1 MIARLTRRKGA
12 SLILMVMIYA
22 VAFPMH
28 VLAMPQGGHVVAG
41 EANISLANPQ
51 TMNIQQGTPSAILN
65 WQQFSIGQPEAVHF
79 MQPSAAAVS
88 LNRVVGV
95 DPSAIHGLLSAN
107 GRVFLI
113 NPNGVLVGPTGRIET
128 GGFVASTL
136 DMANQD
142 FLNGNY
148 TFVQDPAQPLGAI
161 LNQGLIQASQ
171 GGNVS
176 LIAPAV
182 ENQGT
187 ILANLGTVS
196 LGAGEQVTLA
206 FAGNDMIRFAVDAPV
221 TGQVIGP
228 DGTPLEH
235 TLLNSG
241 TISADGGEVILSA
254 RSAFDAV
261 KSVVNNTGV
270 IEAKTIADNNG
281 IIRLEGGEQGI
292 VFNSGTLDVSGTD
305 PGETAGEVRVTGEKV
320 GLVHYSEILAKGRQG
335 GGKVLVGGDFQGKN
349 PDVPNAKRTY
359 VGSDSV
365 INADAIESGDGGRV
379 IVWSDEVTRFY
390 GDVSARGGV
399 ERGDGG
405 FVEVSGKQNLAFH
418 GQVDLDAEGGETG
431 TLLLDP
437 ANIVIRGGLLND
449 GDDDNDA
456 TATVFDH
463 QTDTAD
469 GTTVNFDDTFT
480 NDFGSA
486 ADFDIFESEIEGT
499 NANFI
504 LRATNSISVAGT
516 FDNNS
521 GNPGDTVNGTLAL
534 QSGNSLTLE
543 TRNNGAAE
551 AGSINLTGSAHTTS
565 LAIVTSGAGTIT
577 INSGVGGNQN
587 TDITLPVLTSASAI
601 IIGAGGGTSSVTLNG
616 DINAGSLDIDAT
628 GTIGIN
634 NTIGTTGTVDIDS
647 GGVTTVAGAGD
658 ITAGGAV
665 TFGATLAGAL
675 TTSGD
680 IDTTDDNVTFTRAV
694 TLAGNV
700 DIDTGGTTAGNIL
713 FSSTVA
719 TGGNDLSLDAG
730 PAGNITV
737 SDALSG
743 GGDLTVRDGA
753 VQSYAALTVNAL
765 DIQDAT
771 TSVTFNNDVT
781 SATTI
786 DVVSGG
792 SIVQTGNVTGATGLA
807 YDAGSSITQDGS
819 IAGVATVDFDA
830 VTTIGINNTIG
841 TTGTVDID
849 SGGVTTVAGAGDIT
863 AGGAVTFGAT
873 LAGALTTSGDIGT
886 TDDNVTFTRAVTLA
900 GSVDIDTGLGIG
912 SIAFNSTLD
921 GTTAFTEA
929 LQLTAGSGNVVF
941 SGAVGSVVNQAL
953 GAITIVSGAEV
964 TAQSTIEA
972 SSLVQSAGS
981 GTTRLQDNVTTTAAA
996 GVNLTATAI
1005 ALDGLTI
1012 AASGDGVARFNGATV
1027 LEGATTVTT
1036 TGTGAITFESTVDS
1050 VASAGHTLALTGD
1063 SGDIVLNGA
1072 VGSGVNQELGS
1083 FTVNSAANVTSTDEV
1098 HTINALTLRNI
1109 GGTADFSDEVTATS
1123 LIVEN
1128 TVANVNMTGNGNFIV
1143 NAVDFLNTGDLT
1155 LGQAGGL
1162 QTYAGGLDSTGVGGT
1177 VSIAGAIATTNTNLS
1192 LPNVTLISNATLDAG
1207 SDDISLG
1214 DVIIENNA
1222 TLNLGA
1228 GGSGNVSVQS
1238 ISGEPLGG
1246 TTSSVNFNVTG
1257 VVGVTN
1263 GIGSEIDSVTITQS
1277 GGTTFGN
1284 TVDANTIALTDTT
1297 GTISFQGAL
1306 TAGTLTTASQAYNV
1320 EINAGA
1326 TITNPVTFLNTGT
1339 LTLGNEV
1346 GDNMAFTGGVIATA
1360 SSSKSIAGTITAA
1373 GTGVIDLGSSD
1384 TNVTTTTRVGGVS
1397 TGQITFGDVTM
1408 ADGVVLTLGD
1418 GAATPINT
1426 GAVSGTASGAGSSLT
1441 INSGGAVVIG
1451 GPVST
1456 DIDDVTVTDSGG
1468 VVFSG
1473 AVGGVGDRIDDI
1485 ALVDTTGTIE
1495 FQDDLYAGDLSAAG
1509 SGFGVSFLGGTTD
1522 IADQVTLSN
1531 TGQVTFGDGGS
1542 LTFTGGVT
1550 HTAGSNV
1557 INGDIRSVNSNID
1570 LDSATTVTGSSQ
1582 VTAGNG
1588 TITLGDTVLSDGVTL
1603 TLGDGVGS
1611 GDVSVDSLAGT
1622 PGAPASDV
1630 VFNVGGTADV
1640 LGTVG
1645 TDIGTLTV
1653 SGSGG
1658 ATFADA
1664 VTVSSLDLTATGGA
1678 LRFQGDV
1685 AAATLNTAGNPFN
1698 LEFDEDLTVTNAVA
1712 FGAFGDLTIGSAG
1725 DDVALFNGGVG
1736 TQAVT
1741 GTVTVAGAVRTSGDP
1756 ADLGAVTLSDGTVL
1770 DTTNNGAAATGAD
1783 LTVGQVTGGSNAL
1796 ALNSGDNGQLDV
1808 TGSVSGVTTL
1818 DITDSN
1824 GARFRDAVSAGT
1836 LNVVDT
1842 TGTVVFDGA
1851 LTLTTLTTSAGGYAM
1866 VFNEGGTV
1874 TSDTTFANTGG
1885 VTFGNE
1891 DTDSITFSGGLDT
1904 TAGSTAARGTIQTS
1918 NTQMDLGALA
1928 LNGNTT
1934 LVSGFAPTSVINV
1947 GAVTGNTHNLTLDAG
1962 FNPSAGITVASVGNV
1977 GTFTI
1982 NDSGFTTISGTT
1994 SATTVTLTDT
2004 TGAVTFDGAVNIN
2017 TLNTTTQ
2024 PYSVVFNEGGTVNND
2039 TTFANTGGRRS
2050 AIRIP
2055 TVLILSADWIPETAP
2070 HRPQGRSIPT
2080 MRPWTSAPCRWPT
2093 TRYSI
2098 PAAAILASMRSPAT
2112 GTI

>member
-1 MIARLTRRKGA
+1 
-12 SLILMVMIYA
+12 SLDLDGTD
-22 VAFPMH
+22 F
-28 VLAMPQGGHVVAG
+28 
-41 EANISLANPQ
+41 NI
-51 TMNIQQGTPSAILN
+51 
-65 WQQFSIGQPEAVHF
+65 
-79 MQPSAAAVS
+79 
-88 LNRVVGV
+88 
-95 DPSAIHGLLSAN
+95 
-107 GRVFLI
+107 
-113 NPNGVLVGPTGRIET
+113 
-128 GGFVASTL
+128 
-136 DMANQD
+136 
-142 FLNGNY
+142 
-148 TFVQDPAQPLGAI
+148 
-161 LNQGLIQASQ
+161 NQGFAS
-171 GGNVS
+171 
-176 LIAPAV
+176 A
-182 ENQGT
+182 
-187 ILANLGTVS
+187 
-196 LGAGEQVTLA
+196 
-206 FAGNDMIRFAVDAPV
+206 
-221 TGQVIGP
+221 
-228 DGTPLEH
+228 
-235 TLLNSG
+235 
-241 TISADGGEVILSA
+241 
-254 RSAFDAV
+254 
-261 KSVVNNTGV
+261 
-270 IEAKTIADNNG
+270 
-281 IIRLEGGEQGI
+281 GI
-292 VFNSGTLDVSGTD
+292 V
-305 PGETAGEVRVTGEKV
+305 
-320 GLVHYSEILAKGRQG
+320 
-335 GGKVLVGGDFQGKN
+335 
-349 PDVPNAKRTY
+349 
-359 VGSDSV
+359 
-365 INADAIESGDGGRV
+365 
-379 IVWSDEVTRFY
+379 
-390 GDVSARGGV
+390 
-399 ERGDGG
+399 
-405 FVEVSGKQNLAFH
+405 
-418 GQVDLDAEGGETG
+418 
-431 TLLLDP
+431 
-437 ANIVIRGGLLND
+437 
-449 GDDDNDA
+449 
-456 TATVFDH
+456 
-463 QTDTAD
+463 
-469 GTTVNFDDTFT
+469 
-480 NDFGSA
+480 
-486 ADFDIFESEIEGT
+486 DIG
-499 NANFI
+499 
-504 LRATNSISVAGT
+504 
-516 FDNNS
+516 
-521 GNPGDTVNGTLAL
+521 
-534 QSGNSLTLE
+534 
-543 TRNNGAAE
+543 
-551 AGSINLTGSAHTTS
+551 
-565 LAIVTSGAGTIT
+565 
-577 INSGVGGNQN
+577 NSGVL
-587 TDITLPVLTSASAI
+587 TL
-601 IIGAGGGTSSVTLNG
+601 
-616 DINAGSLDIDAT
+616 
-628 GTIGIN
+628 
-634 NTIGTTGTVDIDS
+634 
-647 GGVTTVAGAGD
+647 AGAAS
-658 ITAGGAV
+658 TAGGAV
-665 TFGATLAGAL
+665 SV
-675 TTSGD
+675 SGD
-680 IDTTDDNVTFTRAV
+680 ANLAVGITTTDDLIDLNGNVALAEGASV
-694 TLAGNV
+694 TL
-700 DIDTGGTTAGNIL
+700 DTGAGEGNIEIAGTVNGTT
-713 FSSTVA
+713 
-719 TGGNDLSLDAG
+719 GGAAEGLTLDAG
-730 PAGNITV
+730 TGNITLN
-737 SDALSG
+737 DALG
-743 GGDLTVRDGA
+743 GG
-753 VQSYAALTVNAL
+753 
-765 DIQDAT
+765 
-771 TSVTFNNDVT
+771 
-781 SATTI
+781 
-786 DVVSGG
+786 
-792 SIVQTGNVTGATGLA
+792 
-807 YDAGSSITQDGS
+807 AGQ
-819 IAGVATVDFDA
+819 
-830 VTTIGINNTIG
+830 
-841 TTGTVDID
+841 
-849 SGGVTTVAGAGDIT
+849 
-863 AGGAVTFGAT
+863 
-873 LAGALTTSGDIGT
+873 
-886 TDDNVTFTRAVTLA
+886 
-900 GSVDIDTGLGIG
+900 
-912 SIAFNSTLD
+912 
-921 GTTAFTEA
+921 E
-929 LQLTAGSGNVVF
+929 
-941 SGAVGSVVNQAL
+941 L
-953 GAITIVSGAEV
+953 GAITIVSGADV

-972 SSLVQSAGS
+972 ASLVQVAGS

-1050 VASAGHTLALTGD
+1050 VASAGHTLELTGD

-1083 FTVNSAANVTSTDEV
+1083 LTVNSAANVTSTDEV

-1214 DVIIENNA
+1214 DVIIANNA

-1238 ISGEPLGG
+1238 ISGETLGG

-1284 TVDANTIALTDTT
+1284 TVDANTIALTGTT

-1339 LTLGNEV
+1339 VTLGNEV
-1346 GDNMAFTGGVIATA
+1346 GDNLAFTGGVIATA
-1360 SSSKSIAGTITAA
+1360 PSSKNIAGIITAA
-1373 GTGVIDLGSSD
+1373 GTGVINLGASD
-1384 TNVTTTTRVGGVS
+1384 TNVTTTTRVGGTS
-1397 TGQITFGDVTM
+1397 TGQITFGDVTL

-1451 GPVST
+1451 GALST

-1473 AVGGVGDRIDDI
+1473 AVGGAGDRIDDI

-1741 GTVTVAGAVRTSGDP
+1741 GT
-1756 ADLGAVTLSDGTVL
+1756 
-1770 DTTNNGAAATGAD
+1770 
-1783 LTVGQVTGGSNAL
+1783 
-1796 ALNSGDNGQLDV
+1796 
-1808 TGSVSGVTTL
+1808 
-1818 DITDSN
+1818 
-1824 GARFRDAVSAGT
+1824 
-1836 LNVVDT
+1836 
-1842 TGTVVFDGA
+1842 
-1851 LTLTTLTTSAGGYAM
+1851 
-1866 VFNEGGTV
+1866 
-1874 TSDTTFANTGG
+1874 
-1885 VTFGNE
+1885 
-1891 DTDSITFSGGLDT
+1891 
-1904 TAGSTAARGTIQTS
+1904 IQTS
-1918 NTQMDLGALA
+1918 NTRMDIGALA

-1962 FNPSAGITVASVGNV
+1962 FNPSAGITLASVGNV

-1982 NDSGFTTISGTT
+1982 NDSGFTTISGAT

-2024 PYSVVFNEGGTVNND
+2024 SYSVVFNEGGTVNND
-2039 TTFANTGGRRS
+2039 TTFANTGGVTFGNQDTDSISFIGGLDTRNGTTSVAGTVNTNNAAMDIGTLSLADNTVFNTGGGDLGINAITGNGNNLNLDTGTTGDIAITSVAGVGTMTLLSSNSTTISGTTGAVTVDLQLTEGAVTFGDAVTITSGLTTANDGYSVVFSNGGVVAGDTDFINTGGVTFNS
-2050 AIRIP
+2050 ADNDTLIFTGGLDTTAGPATARGTVQTVNSQMDIGSLTLSGAATLDTGNAVMNVGDVDGAGNSLTVDGGASGAITVSSLANVDTFTVTDSASMTVTGTASATTTSIVDTTGSVNFNGPVTFNTLNTSPSGYSMTFNDGGTVTGDTNFANTGGVVLGDANTDSITFANGLGITTGSTSVAGTVSTSNAAMDIDTLSLADDAELNTGGGDLGIGAITGNGNNLNLDAGTTGDVTISLPATSVGNMALRNSASTTIDGAITAARVDIVNGGSVDVNASVSASDGFSSTGSNFENTGAPINTTNTAISLSHSGTVTLGANMNSGNGTVTLGGGGTYVGTATVTGNRVSIQAATMGLDSVSGPTMDVENVFAEFASEIGGQSGLMTASPKLVAAPAIP
-2055 TVLILSADWIPETAP
+2055 PDQIIAPGLVQILGKATFSPAEQQQLEGLSALSTLAVQQEKLEKQLRESAQAQFFMSPPLEIYIDIEAEEEPQEGELPEEPLESLEDDFSRLEKRIVEPLDLLERGPRMPTLLTPAP
-2070 HRPQGRSIPT
+2070 GDEKLFGNQHDRRLSWEPGDRSD
-2080 MRPWTSAPCRWPT
+2080 RLDASV
-2093 TRYSI
+2093 
-2098 PAAAILASMRSPAT
+2098 AALSE
-2112 GTI
+2112 

>member
-1 MIARLTRRKGA
+1 MT
-12 SLILMVMIYA
+12 
-22 VAFPMH
+22 
-28 VLAMPQGGHVVAG
+28 
-41 EANISLANPQ
+41 
-51 TMNIQQGTPSAILN
+51 
-65 WQQFSIGQPEAVHF
+65 
-79 MQPSAAAVS
+79 
-88 LNRVVGV
+88 
-95 DPSAIHGLLSAN
+95 LLSSN
-107 GRVFLI
+107 
-113 NPNGVLVGPTGRIET
+113 
-128 GGFVASTL
+128 ST
-136 DMANQD
+136 
-142 FLNGNY
+142 
-148 TFVQDPAQPLGAI
+148 AI
-161 LNQGLIQASQ
+161 S
-171 GGNVS
+171 
-176 LIAPAV
+176 
-182 ENQGT
+182 
-187 ILANLGTVS
+187 
-196 LGAGEQVTLA
+196 
-206 FAGNDMIRFAVDAPV
+206 
-221 TGQVIGP
+221 
-228 DGTPLEH
+228 
-235 TLLNSG
+235 
-241 TISADGGEVILSA
+241 
-254 RSAFDAV
+254 
-261 KSVVNNTGV
+261 
-270 IEAKTIADNNG
+270 
-281 IIRLEGGEQGI
+281 
-292 VFNSGTLDVSGTD
+292 
-305 PGETAGEVRVTGEKV
+305 
-320 GLVHYSEILAKGRQG
+320 
-335 GGKVLVGGDFQGKN
+335 
-349 PDVPNAKRTY
+349 
-359 VGSDSV
+359 
-365 INADAIESGDGGRV
+365 
-379 IVWSDEVTRFY
+379 
-390 GDVSARGGV
+390 
-399 ERGDGG
+399 
-405 FVEVSGKQNLAFH
+405 
-418 GQVDLDAEGGETG
+418 
-431 TLLLDP
+431 
-437 ANIVIRGGLLND
+437 
-449 GDDDNDA
+449 
-456 TATVFDH
+456 
-463 QTDTAD
+463 
-469 GTTVNFDDTFT
+469 
-480 NDFGSA
+480 
-486 ADFDIFESEIEGT
+486 
-499 NANFI
+499 
-504 LRATNSISVAGT
+504 
-516 FDNNS
+516 
-521 GNPGDTVNGTLAL
+521 
-534 QSGNSLTLE
+534 
-543 TRNNGAAE
+543 
-551 AGSINLTGSAHTTS
+551 
-565 LAIVTSGAGTIT
+565 
-577 INSGVGGNQN
+577 
-587 TDITLPVLTSASAI
+587 
-601 IIGAGGGTSSVTLNG
+601 
-616 DINAGSLDIDAT
+616 
-628 GTIGIN
+628 
-634 NTIGTTGTVDIDS
+634 GTTGAVTVDLQL
-647 GGVTTVAGAGD
+647 TE
-658 ITAGGAV
+658 GAV
-665 TFGATLAGAL
+665 TFGDAVTITSGL
-675 TTSGD
+675 TTANDGYSVVFSNGGVVAGD
-680 IDTTDDNVTFTRAV
+680 TDFINTGGVTFNSADND
-694 TLAGNV
+694 TL
-700 DIDTGGTTAGNIL
+700 IFTGGLDTTAGPATARG
-713 FSSTVA
+713 TVQ
-719 TGGNDLSLDAG
+719 TVNSQMDIGSLSLSGAATLDTGNAVMNVG
-730 PAGNITV
+730 DVDGAGNSLTVDGGASGAITV
-737 SDALSG
+737 S
-743 GGDLTVRDGA
+743 
-753 VQSYAALTVNAL
+753 
-765 DIQDAT
+765 
-771 TSVTFNNDVT
+771 
-781 SATTI
+781 
-786 DVVSGG
+786 
-792 SIVQTGNVTGATGLA
+792 
-807 YDAGSSITQDGS
+807 
-819 IAGVATVDFDA
+819 
-830 VTTIGINNTIG
+830 
-841 TTGTVDID
+841 
-849 SGGVTTVAGAGDIT
+849 
-863 AGGAVTFGAT
+863 
-873 LAGALTTSGDIGT
+873 
-886 TDDNVTFTRAVTLA
+886 
-900 GSVDIDTGLGIG
+900 
-912 SIAFNSTLD
+912 
-921 GTTAFTEA
+921 
-929 LQLTAGSGNVVF
+929 
-941 SGAVGSVVNQAL
+941 
-953 GAITIVSGAEV
+953 
-964 TAQSTIEA
+964 
-972 SSLVQSAGS
+972 SL
-981 GTTRLQDNVTTTAAA
+981 
-996 GVNLTATAI
+996 
-1005 ALDGLTI
+1005 
-1012 AASGDGVARFNGATV
+1012 
-1027 LEGATTVTT
+1027 
-1036 TGTGAITFESTVDS
+1036 
-1050 VASAGHTLALTGD
+1050 
-1063 SGDIVLNGA
+1063 
-1072 VGSGVNQELGS
+1072 
-1083 FTVNSAANVTSTDEV
+1083 
-1098 HTINALTLRNI
+1098 
-1109 GGTADFSDEVTATS
+1109 
-1123 LIVEN
+1123 
-1128 TVANVNMTGNGNFIV
+1128 
-1143 NAVDFLNTGDLT
+1143 
-1155 LGQAGGL
+1155 
-1162 QTYAGGLDSTGVGGT
+1162 
-1177 VSIAGAIATTNTNLS
+1177 
-1192 LPNVTLISNATLDAG
+1192 
-1207 SDDISLG
+1207 
-1214 DVIIENNA
+1214 
-1222 TLNLGA
+1222 
-1228 GGSGNVSVQS
+1228 
-1238 ISGEPLGG
+1238 
-1246 TTSSVNFNVTG
+1246 
-1257 VVGVTN
+1257 
-1263 GIGSEIDSVTITQS
+1263 
-1277 GGTTFGN
+1277 
-1284 TVDANTIALTDTT
+1284 
-1297 GTISFQGAL
+1297 
-1306 TAGTLTTASQAYNV
+1306 
-1320 EINAGA
+1320 
-1326 TITNPVTFLNTGT
+1326 
-1339 LTLGNEV
+1339 
-1346 GDNMAFTGGVIATA
+1346 
-1360 SSSKSIAGTITAA
+1360 
-1373 GTGVIDLGSSD
+1373 
-1384 TNVTTTTRVGGVS
+1384 TNVD
-1397 TGQITFGDVTM
+1397 TF
-1408 ADGVVLTLGD
+1408 
-1418 GAATPINT
+1418 
-1426 GAVSGTASGAGSSLT
+1426 
-1441 INSGGAVVIG
+1441 
-1451 GPVST
+1451 
-1456 DIDDVTVTDSGG
+1456 TVTDSGG

>member
-1 MIARLTRRKGA
+1 M
-12 SLILMVMIYA
+12 
-22 VAFPMH
+22 
-28 VLAMPQGGHVVAG
+28 
-41 EANISLANPQ
+41 NISGAFTTSNTLTGAL
-51 TMNIQQGTPSAILN
+51 TSSGMLTVGSLDLDGTDFNI
-65 WQQFSIGQPEAVHF
+65 
-79 MQPSAAAVS
+79 
-88 LNRVVGV
+88 
-95 DPSAIHGLLSAN
+95 
-107 GRVFLI
+107 
-113 NPNGVLVGPTGRIET
+113 
-128 GGFVASTL
+128 
-136 DMANQD
+136 
-142 FLNGNY
+142 
-148 TFVQDPAQPLGAI
+148 
-161 LNQGLIQASQ
+161 NQGFAS
-171 GGNVS
+171 
-176 LIAPAV
+176 A
-182 ENQGT
+182 
-187 ILANLGTVS
+187 
-196 LGAGEQVTLA
+196 
-206 FAGNDMIRFAVDAPV
+206 
-221 TGQVIGP
+221 
-228 DGTPLEH
+228 
-235 TLLNSG
+235 
-241 TISADGGEVILSA
+241 
-254 RSAFDAV
+254 
-261 KSVVNNTGV
+261 
-270 IEAKTIADNNG
+270 
-281 IIRLEGGEQGI
+281 GI
-292 VFNSGTLDVSGTD
+292 V
-305 PGETAGEVRVTGEKV
+305 
-320 GLVHYSEILAKGRQG
+320 
-335 GGKVLVGGDFQGKN
+335 
-349 PDVPNAKRTY
+349 
-359 VGSDSV
+359 
-365 INADAIESGDGGRV
+365 
-379 IVWSDEVTRFY
+379 
-390 GDVSARGGV
+390 
-399 ERGDGG
+399 
-405 FVEVSGKQNLAFH
+405 
-418 GQVDLDAEGGETG
+418 
-431 TLLLDP
+431 
-437 ANIVIRGGLLND
+437 
-449 GDDDNDA
+449 
-456 TATVFDH
+456 
-463 QTDTAD
+463 
-469 GTTVNFDDTFT
+469 
-480 NDFGSA
+480 
-486 ADFDIFESEIEGT
+486 DIG
-499 NANFI
+499 
-504 LRATNSISVAGT
+504 
-516 FDNNS
+516 
-521 GNPGDTVNGTLAL
+521 
-534 QSGNSLTLE
+534 
-543 TRNNGAAE
+543 
-551 AGSINLTGSAHTTS
+551 
-565 LAIVTSGAGTIT
+565 
-577 INSGVGGNQN
+577 NSGVL
-587 TDITLPVLTSASAI
+587 TL
-601 IIGAGGGTSSVTLNG
+601 
-616 DINAGSLDIDAT
+616 
-628 GTIGIN
+628 
-634 NTIGTTGTVDIDS
+634 
-647 GGVTTVAGAGD
+647 AGAAS
-658 ITAGGAV
+658 TAGGAV
-665 TFGATLAGAL
+665 SV
-675 TTSGD
+675 SGD
-680 IDTTDDNVTFTRAV
+680 ANLAVGITTTDDLIDLNGNVALAEGASV
-694 TLAGNV
+694 TL
-700 DIDTGGTTAGNIL
+700 DTGAGEGNIEIAGTVNGTT
-713 FSSTVA
+713 
-719 TGGNDLSLDAG
+719 GGAAEGLTLDAG
-730 PAGNITV
+730 TGNITLN
-737 SDALSG
+737 DALG
-743 GGDLTVRDGA
+743 GG
-753 VQSYAALTVNAL
+753 
-765 DIQDAT
+765 
-771 TSVTFNNDVT
+771 
-781 SATTI
+781 
-786 DVVSGG
+786 
-792 SIVQTGNVTGATGLA
+792 
-807 YDAGSSITQDGS
+807 AGQ
-819 IAGVATVDFDA
+819 
-830 VTTIGINNTIG
+830 
-841 TTGTVDID
+841 
-849 SGGVTTVAGAGDIT
+849 
-863 AGGAVTFGAT
+863 
-873 LAGALTTSGDIGT
+873 
-886 TDDNVTFTRAVTLA
+886 
-900 GSVDIDTGLGIG
+900 
-912 SIAFNSTLD
+912 
-921 GTTAFTEA
+921 E
-929 LQLTAGSGNVVF
+929 
-941 SGAVGSVVNQAL
+941 L
-953 GAITIVSGAEV
+953 GAITIVSGADV

-972 SSLVQSAGS
+972 ASLVQVAGS

-1050 VASAGHTLALTGD
+1050 VASAGHTLELTGD

-1083 FTVNSAANVTSTDEV
+1083 LTVNSAANVTSTDEV

-1214 DVIIENNA
+1214 DVIIANNA

-1238 ISGEPLGG
+1238 ISGETLGG

-1284 TVDANTIALTDTT
+1284 TVDANTIALTGTT

-1339 LTLGNEV
+1339 VTLGNEV
-1346 GDNMAFTGGVIATA
+1346 GDNLAFTGGVIATA
-1360 SSSKSIAGTITAA
+1360 PSSKNIAGIITAA
-1373 GTGVIDLGSSD
+1373 GTGVINLGASD
-1384 TNVTTTTRVGGVS
+1384 TNVTTTTRVGGTS
-1397 TGQITFGDVTM
+1397 TGQITFGDVTL

-1451 GPVST
+1451 GALST

-1473 AVGGVGDRIDDI
+1473 AVGGAGDRIDDI

-1741 GTVTVAGAVRTSGDP
+1741 GT
-1756 ADLGAVTLSDGTVL
+1756 
-1770 DTTNNGAAATGAD
+1770 
-1783 LTVGQVTGGSNAL
+1783 
-1796 ALNSGDNGQLDV
+1796 
-1808 TGSVSGVTTL
+1808 
-1818 DITDSN
+1818 
-1824 GARFRDAVSAGT
+1824 
-1836 LNVVDT
+1836 
-1842 TGTVVFDGA
+1842 
-1851 LTLTTLTTSAGGYAM
+1851 
-1866 VFNEGGTV
+1866 
-1874 TSDTTFANTGG
+1874 
-1885 VTFGNE
+1885 
-1891 DTDSITFSGGLDT
+1891 
-1904 TAGSTAARGTIQTS
+1904 IQTS
-1918 NTQMDLGALA
+1918 NTRMDIGALA

-1962 FNPSAGITVASVGNV
+1962 FNPSAGITLASVGNV

-1982 NDSGFTTISGTT
+1982 NDSGFTTISGAT

-2024 PYSVVFNEGGTVNND
+2024 SYSVVFNEGGTVNND
-2039 TTFANTGGRRS
+2039 TTFANTGGVTFGNQDTDSISFIGGLDTRNGTTSVAGTVNTNNAAMDIGTLSLADNTVFNTGGGDLGINAITGNGNNLNLDTGTTGDIAITSVAGVGTMTLLSSNSTTISGTTGAVTVDLQLTEGAVTFGDAVTITSGLTTANDGYSVVFSNGGVVAGDTDFINTGGVTFNS
-2050 AIRIP
+2050 ADNDTLIFTGGLDTTAGPATARGTVQTVNSQMDIGSLTLSGAATLDTGNAVMNVGDVDGAGNSLTVDGGASGAITVSSLANVDTFTVTDSASMTVTGTASATTTSIVDTTGSVNFNGPVTFNTLNTSPSGYSMTFNDGGTVTGDTNFANTGGVVLGDANTDSITFANGLGITTGSTSVAGTVSTSNAAMDIDTLSLADDAELNTGGGDLGIGAITGNGNNLNLDAGTTGDVTISLPATSVGNMALRNSASTTIDGAITAARVDIVNGGSVDVNASVSASDGFSSTGSNFENTGAPINTTNTAISLSHSGTVTLGANMNSGNGTVTLGGGGTYVGTATVTGNRVSIQAATMGLDSVSGPTMDVENVFAEFASEIGGQSGLMTASPKLVAAPAIP
-2055 TVLILSADWIPETAP
+2055 PDQIIAPGLVQILGKATFSPAEQQQLEGLSALSTLAVQQEKLEKQLRESAQAQFFMSPPLEIYIDIEAEEEPQEGELPEEPLESLEDDFSRLEKRIVEPLDLLERGPRMPTLLTPAP
-2070 HRPQGRSIPT
+2070 GDEKLFGNQHDRRLSWEPGDRSD
-2080 MRPWTSAPCRWPT
+2080 RLDASV
-2093 TRYSI
+2093 
-2098 PAAAILASMRSPAT
+2098 AALSE
-2112 GTI
+2112 

>member
-1 MIARLTRRKGA
+1 
-12 SLILMVMIYA
+12 V
-22 VAFPMH
+22 
-28 VLAMPQGGHVVAG
+28 
-41 EANISLANPQ
+41 NISGAFTTSNTLTGAL
-51 TMNIQQGTPSAILN
+51 TSSGMLTVGSLDLDGTDFNI
-65 WQQFSIGQPEAVHF
+65 
-79 MQPSAAAVS
+79 
-88 LNRVVGV
+88 
-95 DPSAIHGLLSAN
+95 
-107 GRVFLI
+107 
-113 NPNGVLVGPTGRIET
+113 
-128 GGFVASTL
+128 
-136 DMANQD
+136 
-142 FLNGNY
+142 
-148 TFVQDPAQPLGAI
+148 
-161 LNQGLIQASQ
+161 NQGFAS
-171 GGNVS
+171 
-176 LIAPAV
+176 A
-182 ENQGT
+182 
-187 ILANLGTVS
+187 
-196 LGAGEQVTLA
+196 
-206 FAGNDMIRFAVDAPV
+206 
-221 TGQVIGP
+221 
-228 DGTPLEH
+228 
-235 TLLNSG
+235 
-241 TISADGGEVILSA
+241 
-254 RSAFDAV
+254 
-261 KSVVNNTGV
+261 
-270 IEAKTIADNNG
+270 
-281 IIRLEGGEQGI
+281 GI
-292 VFNSGTLDVSGTD
+292 V
-305 PGETAGEVRVTGEKV
+305 
-320 GLVHYSEILAKGRQG
+320 
-335 GGKVLVGGDFQGKN
+335 
-349 PDVPNAKRTY
+349 
-359 VGSDSV
+359 
-365 INADAIESGDGGRV
+365 
-379 IVWSDEVTRFY
+379 
-390 GDVSARGGV
+390 
-399 ERGDGG
+399 
-405 FVEVSGKQNLAFH
+405 
-418 GQVDLDAEGGETG
+418 
-431 TLLLDP
+431 
-437 ANIVIRGGLLND
+437 
-449 GDDDNDA
+449 
-456 TATVFDH
+456 
-463 QTDTAD
+463 
-469 GTTVNFDDTFT
+469 
-480 NDFGSA
+480 
-486 ADFDIFESEIEGT
+486 DIG
-499 NANFI
+499 
-504 LRATNSISVAGT
+504 
-516 FDNNS
+516 
-521 GNPGDTVNGTLAL
+521 
-534 QSGNSLTLE
+534 
-543 TRNNGAAE
+543 
-551 AGSINLTGSAHTTS
+551 
-565 LAIVTSGAGTIT
+565 
-577 INSGVGGNQN
+577 NSGVL
-587 TDITLPVLTSASAI
+587 TL
-601 IIGAGGGTSSVTLNG
+601 
-616 DINAGSLDIDAT
+616 
-628 GTIGIN
+628 
-634 NTIGTTGTVDIDS
+634 
-647 GGVTTVAGAGD
+647 AGAAS
-658 ITAGGAV
+658 TAGGAV
-665 TFGATLAGAL
+665 SV
-675 TTSGD
+675 SGD
-680 IDTTDDNVTFTRAV
+680 ANLAVGITTTDDLIDLNGNVALAEGASV
-694 TLAGNV
+694 TL
-700 DIDTGGTTAGNIL
+700 DTGAGEGNIEIAGTVNGTT
-713 FSSTVA
+713 
-719 TGGNDLSLDAG
+719 GGAAEGLTLDAG
-730 PAGNITV
+730 TGNITLN
-737 SDALSG
+737 DALG
-743 GGDLTVRDGA
+743 GG
-753 VQSYAALTVNAL
+753 
-765 DIQDAT
+765 
-771 TSVTFNNDVT
+771 
-781 SATTI
+781 
-786 DVVSGG
+786 
-792 SIVQTGNVTGATGLA
+792 
-807 YDAGSSITQDGS
+807 AGQ
-819 IAGVATVDFDA
+819 
-830 VTTIGINNTIG
+830 
-841 TTGTVDID
+841 
-849 SGGVTTVAGAGDIT
+849 
-863 AGGAVTFGAT
+863 
-873 LAGALTTSGDIGT
+873 
-886 TDDNVTFTRAVTLA
+886 
-900 GSVDIDTGLGIG
+900 
-912 SIAFNSTLD
+912 
-921 GTTAFTEA
+921 E
-929 LQLTAGSGNVVF
+929 
-941 SGAVGSVVNQAL
+941 L
-953 GAITIVSGAEV
+953 GAITIVSGADV

-972 SSLVQSAGS
+972 ASLVQVAGS

-1050 VASAGHTLALTGD
+1050 VASAGHTLELTGD

-1083 FTVNSAANVTSTDEV
+1083 LTVNSAANVTSTDEV

-1214 DVIIENNA
+1214 DVIIANNA

-1238 ISGEPLGG
+1238 ISGETLGG

-1284 TVDANTIALTDTT
+1284 TVDANTIALTGTT

-1339 LTLGNEV
+1339 VTLGNEV
-1346 GDNMAFTGGVIATA
+1346 GDNLAFTGGVIATA
-1360 SSSKSIAGTITAA
+1360 PSSKNIAGIITAA
-1373 GTGVIDLGSSD
+1373 GTGVINLGASD
-1384 TNVTTTTRVGGVS
+1384 TNVTTTTRVGGTS
-1397 TGQITFGDVTM
+1397 TGQITFGDVTL

-1451 GPVST
+1451 GALST

-1473 AVGGVGDRIDDI
+1473 AVGGAGDRIDDI

-1741 GTVTVAGAVRTSGDP
+1741 GT
-1756 ADLGAVTLSDGTVL
+1756 
-1770 DTTNNGAAATGAD
+1770 
-1783 LTVGQVTGGSNAL
+1783 
-1796 ALNSGDNGQLDV
+1796 
-1808 TGSVSGVTTL
+1808 
-1818 DITDSN
+1818 
-1824 GARFRDAVSAGT
+1824 
-1836 LNVVDT
+1836 
-1842 TGTVVFDGA
+1842 
-1851 LTLTTLTTSAGGYAM
+1851 
-1866 VFNEGGTV
+1866 
-1874 TSDTTFANTGG
+1874 
-1885 VTFGNE
+1885 
-1891 DTDSITFSGGLDT
+1891 
-1904 TAGSTAARGTIQTS
+1904 IQTS
-1918 NTQMDLGALA
+1918 NTRMDIGALA

-1962 FNPSAGITVASVGNV
+1962 FNPSAGITLASVGNV

-1982 NDSGFTTISGTT
+1982 NDSGFTTISGAT

-2024 PYSVVFNEGGTVNND
+2024 SYSVVFNEGGTVNND
-2039 TTFANTGGRRS
+2039 TTFANTGGVTFGNQDTDSISFIGGLDTRNGTTSVAGTVNTNNAAMDIGTLSLADNTVFNTGGGDLGINAITGNGNNLNLDTGTTGDIAITSVAGVGTMTLLSSNSTTISGTTGAVTVDLQLTEGAVTFGDAVTITSGLTTANDGYSVVFSNGGVVAGDTDFINTGGVTFNS
-2050 AIRIP
+2050 ADNDTLIFTGGLDTTAGPATARGTVQTVNSQMDIGSLTLSGAATLDTGNAVMNVGDVDGAGNSLTVDGGASGAITVSSLANVDTFTVTDSASMTVTGTASATTTSIVDTTGSVNFNGPVTFNTLNTSPSGYSMTFNDGGTVTGDTNFANTGGVVLGDANTDSITFANGLGITTGSTSVAGTVSTSNAAMDIDTLSLADDAELNTGGGDLGIGAITGNGNNLNLDAGTTGDVTISLPATSVGNMALRNSASTTIDGAITAARVDIVNGGSVDVNASVSASDGFSSTGSNFENTGAPINTTNTAISLSHSGTVTLGANMNSGNGTVTLGGGGTYVGTATVTGNRVSIQAATMGLDSVSGPTMDVENVFAEFASEIGGQSGLMTASPKLVAAPAIP
-2055 TVLILSADWIPETAP
+2055 PDQIIAPGLVQILGKATFSPAEQQQLEGLSALSTLAVQQEKLEKQLRESAQAQFFMSPPLEIYIDIEAEEEPQEGELPEEPLESLEDDFSRLEKRIVEPLDLLERGPRMPTLLTPAP
-2070 HRPQGRSIPT
+2070 GDEKLFGNQHDRRLSWEPGDRSD
-2080 MRPWTSAPCRWPT
+2080 RLDASV
-2093 TRYSI
+2093 
-2098 PAAAILASMRSPAT
+2098 AALSE
-2112 GTI
+2112 